1 MKTRQYTLML
11 VAIFTMVTVLAI
23 TGCKKKETY
32 TVTFD
37 ANGGIGEMAE
47 QIFTEGEPHALVGNL
62 FSYQD
67 HTFKCWNTMKN
78 GTGTSYDDRQ
88 RITVTSDMTLY
99 AQWKKIITFVT
110 VTFDANGGTGEMRP
124 QQYVVGSPQVLR
136 SNEFTYDTEGYV
148 FVCWNTMPDGSG
160 TSYLDGQIITV
171 TSDITLYAQWK
182 QMWVD
187 LGLPSGTLWATCNV
201 GADVPEGFG
210 DYFAWGETVHKET
223 YTQHNYKFGYGIYSK
238 YNNNDLLQILEPCD
252 DAANVNWGADWRM
265 PTYNEL
271 NELLNYCTHTWT
283 VLNGIDGRMFVG
295 PNGNSI
301 FLPAAGFRFDD
312 QDVLYYP
319 IASGYYWSSNVG
331 WGQNICDAYLLYID
345 EDDIDGDGFENS
357 MHCHFRPCGFS
368 VRPVYQPQN

>member
-1 MKTRQYTLML
+1 MKTGQYILMF
-11 VAIFTMVTVLAI
+11 VAIFAIVAVLAI
-23 TGCKKKETY
+23 SGCKKKETY

-47 QIFTEGEPHALVGNL
+47 QIFTEGEPHALAGYL
-62 FSYQD
+62 FSYQG

-88 RITVTSDMTLY
+88 TIIATSDMTLY
-99 AQWKKIITFVT
+99 AQWKKIVTFVM
-110 VTFDANGGTGEMRP
+110 VTFDANGGIGEMLP
-124 QQYVVGSPQVLR
+124 QQYIVGSPQVLR
-136 SNEFTYDTEGYV
+136 PNAFTNPNTP
-148 FVCWNTMPDGSG
+148 FVNWNTAADGSG
-160 TSYLDGQIITV
+160 TAYANTQEITV
-171 TSDITLYAQWK
+171 SRNITLYAQWGK
-182 QMWVD
+182 KYVD

-201 GADVPEGFG
+201 GADVPEEFG

-238 YNNNDLLQILEPCD
+238 YNNNDLLQILDPCD

-368 VRPVYQPQN
+368 VRPVYQPHN

>member
-11 VAIFTMVTVLAI
+11 VAIFTMVTVLVLS
-23 TGCKKKETY
+23 GCKKETY
-32 TVTFD
+32 TVTFN
-37 ANGGIGEMAE
+37 ANGGVGEMQV
-47 QIFTEGEPHALVGNL
+47 QIFTEGKSQPLAINEFTYHGYI
-62 FSYQD
+62 FEG
-67 HTFKCWNTMKN
+67 WNTTSN
-78 GTGTSYDDRQ
+78 GSGTSYEDMQ
-88 RITVTSDMTLY
+88 RIIVTSDMTLY
-99 AQWKKIITFVT
+99 AQWKKISSFVK

-124 QQYVVGSPQVLR
+124 QQYVAGSPQVLR
-136 SNEFTYDTEGYV
+136 PNAFSKPDYYFHN
-148 FVCWNTMPDGSG
+148 WNTEADGSG
-160 TSYLDGQIITV
+160 TAYANTQEITV
-171 TSDITLYAQWK
+171 SRNITLYAQWGK
-182 QMWVD
+182 KYVD
-187 LGLPSGTLWATCNV
+187 LGLPSGTLWAICNV
-201 GADVPEGFG
+201 GADVPEEFG
-210 DYFAWGETVHKET
+210 DYFAWGETEPKET

-238 YNNNDLLQILEPCD
+238 YNNNDLLQILDPCD

-368 VRPVYQPQN
+368 VRPVYQPNN